1 MALINS
7 PLTPGKAAELAAQHN
22 LQRIDITKSLPAYL
36 RDVWRLRLF
45 VRQYAVSRIIAS
57 TTDNRLGL
65 LWEFLNPLLTA
76 AMYFVAFG
84 LLLGTRGDSENF
96 ILFLISGVF
105 TWHLFN
111 GAFTST
117 AKSMSKNKELTKSL
131 VFPRIII
138 PLASGLQAGIRSF
151 PAILMIYPVALL
163 TGETFSWIWLLLPF
177 TMLFAILFGVGA
189 GLLIS
194 RLLIRVPDIAQT
206 IPIVLRLL
214 FFTSGI
220 FFSVEKRL
228 EAAPESIAA
237 IASNSPT
244 ALLLNFTRRIFLDEV
259 NPSITQLVAMIVVTG
274 LLFIGGVFLFW
285 RGEKQNG

>member
-7 PLTPGKAAELAAQHN
+7 PLTPDKAAELAAQHN

-57 TTDNRLGL
+57 TTENRLGL

-117 AKSMSKNKELTKSL
+117 AKSMTKNKELTKSL

-163 TGETFSWIWLLLPF
+163 TGETFRWIWLLLPF

-228 EAAPESIAA
+228 EGAPETIAA

-259 NPSITQLVAMIVVTG
+259 NPSSTQLIAMIVVTG
-274 LLFIGGVFLFW
+274 LLFIGGVVLFW

>member
-7 PLTPGKAAELAAQHN
+7 PLTPDKAAELAAQHN
-22 LQRIDITKSLPAYL
+22 LQRIDVTKSLPAYL

-57 TTDNRLGL
+57 TTENRLGL

-117 AKSMSKNKELTKSL
+117 AKSMTKNKELTKSL

-163 TGETFSWIWLLLPF
+163 TGETFTWIWLLLPF

-228 EAAPESIAA
+228 EGAPETIAA

-259 NPSITQLVAMIVVTG
+259 NPSSTQLIAMIVVTG
-274 LLFIGGVFLFW
+274 LLFIGGVVLFW

>member
-228 EAAPESIAA
+228 EGAPESIAA

>member
-1 MALINS
+1 VALINAH
-7 PLTPGKAAELAAQHN
+7 LTPEKAAELAALHN
-22 LQRIDITKSLPAYL
+22 LQRIDVTKSLPAYL

-45 VRQYAVSRIIAS
+45 VRQYAISRIIAS
-57 TTDNRLGL
+57 TSDNRLGL

-117 AKSMSKNKELTKSL
+117 AKSMTKNKELTKSL
-131 VFPRIII
+131 VFPRVII
-138 PLASGLQAGIRSF
+138 PLAAGLQAGIRSF

-194 RLLIRVPDIAQT
+194 RLLLRVPDIAQT

-228 EAAPESIAA
+228 EGAPETIAA

-259 NPSITQLVAMIVVTG
+259 NPSSVQLMAMIAVTA
-274 LLFIGGVFLFW
+274 LLFIGGVVLFW

>member
-1 MALINS
+1 VALINS

>member
-1 MALINS
+1 VALINT
-7 PLTPGKAAELAAQHN
+7 PLTPDKAAELAAQHN

-57 TTDNRLGL
+57 TTENRLGL

-117 AKSMSKNKELTKSL
+117 AKSMTKNKELTKSL

-163 TGETFSWIWLLLPF
+163 TGETFRWIWLLLPF

-206 IPIVLRLL
+206 IPIFLRLL

-228 EAAPESIAA
+228 EGAPETIAA

-259 NPSITQLVAMIVVTG
+259 NPSSTQLIAMIVVTG
-274 LLFIGGVFLFW
+274 LLFIGGVVLFW

>member
-1 MALINS
+1 
-7 PLTPGKAAELAAQHN
+7 
-22 LQRIDITKSLPAYL
+22 
-36 RDVWRLRLF
+36 
-45 VRQYAVSRIIAS
+45 
-57 TTDNRLGL
+57 
-65 LWEFLNPLLTA
+65 
-76 AMYFVAFG
+76 MYFVAFG

-117 AKSMSKNKELTKSL
+117 AKSMTKNKELTKSL

-163 TGETFSWIWLLLPF
+163 TGETFTWIWLLLPF

-228 EAAPESIAA
+228 EGAPETIAA

-259 NPSITQLVAMIVVTG
+259 NPSSTQLIAMIVVTG
-274 LLFIGGVFLFW
+274 LLFIGGVVLFW

>member
-1 MALINS
+1 M
-7 PLTPGKAAELAAQHN
+7 T
-22 LQRIDITKSLPAYL
+22 
-36 RDVWRLRLF
+36 
-45 VRQYAVSRIIAS
+45 
-57 TTDNRLGL
+57 
-65 LWEFLNPLLTA
+65 
-76 AMYFVAFG
+76 
-84 LLLGTRGDSENF
+84 
-96 ILFLISGVF
+96 
-105 TWHLFN
+105 
-111 GAFTST
+111 
-117 AKSMSKNKELTKSL
+117 KNKELTKSL

-163 TGETFSWIWLLLPF
+163 TGETFTWIWLLLPF

-228 EAAPESIAA
+228 EGAPETIAA

-259 NPSITQLVAMIVVTG
+259 NPSSTQLIAMIVVTG
-274 LLFIGGVFLFW
+274 LLFIGGVVLFW

>member
-7 PLTPGKAAELAAQHN
+7 PLTPDKAAELAAQHN
-22 LQRIDITKSLPAYL
+22 LQRIDVTKSLPAYL

-57 TTDNRLGL
+57 TTENRLGL

-117 AKSMSKNKELTKSL
+117 AKSMTKNKELTKSL

-163 TGETFSWIWLLLPF
+163 TGETFTWIWLLLPF

-194 RLLIRVPDIAQT
+194 RLLIKVPDIAQT

-228 EAAPESIAA
+228 EGAPETIAA

-259 NPSITQLVAMIVVTG
+259 NPSSTQLIAMIVVTG
-274 LLFIGGVFLFW
+274 LLFIGGVVLFW

>member
-7 PLTPGKAAELAAQHN
+7 PLTPEKAAELAAQHS

-57 TTDNRLGL
+57 TTENRLGL

-96 ILFLISGVF
+96 ILFLIAGVF

-117 AKSMSKNKELTKSL
+117 AKSMTKNRELTKSL

-163 TGETFSWIWLLLPF
+163 TGETFRWIWLLLPF

-228 EAAPESIAA
+228 EGAPETIAA

-259 NPSITQLVAMIVVTG
+259 NPSSTQLIAMIVVTG
-274 LLFIGGVFLFW
+274 LLFICGVVLFW

>member
-1 MALINS
+1 
-7 PLTPGKAAELAAQHN
+7 LTPDKAAELAAQHN
-22 LQRIDITKSLPAYL
+22 LQRIDVTKSLPAYL

-57 TTDNRLGL
+57 TTENRLGL

-117 AKSMSKNKELTKSL
+117 AKSMTKNKELTKSL

-163 TGETFSWIWLLLPF
+163 TGETFTWIWLLLPF

-228 EAAPESIAA
+228 EGAPETIAA

-259 NPSITQLVAMIVVTG
+259 NPSSTQLIAMIVVTG
-274 LLFIGGVFLFW
+274 LLFIGGVVLFW